1 MDLSVSAVRLVT
13 QRKGLQEDQVYKVQ
27 EVKKEETGCQEPK
40 AYQGS
45 KVTKE
50 DQGDNVQSVVMDKKE
65 TRVIMVKTEE
75 MVFQGNQDCKGVL
88 GYLA

>member
-1 MDLSVSAVRLVT
+1 MDLSVSAVCLET
-13 QRKGLQEDQVYKVQ
+13 QRKVPQEDQVYKVQ
-27 EVKKEETGCQEPK
+27 EVKKEETGCQEPRV
-40 AYQGS
+40 YQGS

-50 DQGDNVQSVVMDKKE
+50 DQEDNVQSVVMDKKE

-75 MVFQGNQDCKGVL
+75 MGFQGSQDCKGVL